1 MGLRVAARW
10 LPQGAPGSAHPQQLG
25 VGDVGLEGAGKGS
38 RGTGKGLP
46 VTVSGS
52 GWGRD
57 LFGARSHSPRAA
69 GGGLKPWQSWSPP
82 GMDSRRAWAGWGW
95 MRARHLGTWGRGRS
109 AANPSSPW
117 KGQEHPKDLR
127 RRSPER
133 CPAAFPAPFFP
144 TSPHLRIEPAR
155 VSAPCSSCN
164 VFPFNHDFPPGG
176 PDLFRIS
183 YLTVCEG
190 GGDQPAG
197 ENSRR
202 ANGGGS
208 SRAKIRGAGEVGN
221 CSPTIPGRSG
231 AGGSSG
237 MGNGDLAGLETTC
250 SAWMMARDFGA
261 GFNSPGAAGSRH
273 PWVPPLRGR
282 GAGCGAASLAGAEPS
297 RAPLRPAPG
306 R

>member
-1 MGLRVAARW
+1 MAARW

-144 TSPHLRIEPAR
+144 TSPHLRIEPAQ

-176 PDLFRIS
+176 PDLFGIS
-183 YLTVCEG
+183 YLTMCEG

-197 ENSRR
+197 ETRGVPMEGAAQEQKFEGQERWETAARR
-202 ANGGGS
+202 SQGG
-208 SRAKIRGAGEVGN
+208 R
-221 CSPTIPGRSG
+221 
-231 AGGSSG
+231 
-237 MGNGDLAGLETTC
+237 GLE
-250 SAWMMARDFGA
+250 GA
-261 GFNSPGAAGSRH
+261 VGWETGTWRG
-273 PWVPPLRGR
+273 WKPLAVLG
-282 GAGCGAASLAGAEPS
+282 
-297 RAPLRPAPG
+297 
-306 R
+306 